1 MRFCVFDASRS
12 RGRQGDVF
20 VRVVPLFQ
28 DSRLPEGSFSASR
41 GEDLALL
48 DAYSQTVAGVVER
61 VAPAVISTEVQ
72 KRGRR
77 AGSGSG
83 FFFTPD
89 GFALTNSHVVSG
101 ADLIEV
107 SLSDGR
113 KLEATLV
120 GDDPDTDLAVL
131 RVYAPDLKYLE
142 MGDSAA
148 LHVGQIAIAIGNPYG
163 FNASV
168 TAGVVSATGRSL
180 RSQSGRLMD
189 GIIQTDASLNPGNS
203 GGPLVNS
210 RGQAIGVNSATILP
224 AQGLC
229 FAIGIDTAKWVAAQL
244 IRDGKIR
251 RAYLGIAGQS
261 VEIPQAVRAR
271 LGLKFEQGVGVIG
284 VEPGGPAQEAGVEEG
299 DVLLE
304 LASQRVENVDELH
317 RMLTQ
322 ALVGVAAPLSLLRD
336 GRLKTVTVRLRAK

>member
-1 MRFCVFDASRS
+1 M
-12 RGRQGDVF
+12 
-20 VRVVPLFQ
+20 RVVPLFQ
-28 DSRLPEGSFSASR
+28 DSRLPEGSFAPSR

-48 DAYSQTVAGVVER
+48 DAYSQTVSGVVER
-61 VAPAVISTEVQ
+61 VAPAVVSIEVR

-101 ADLIEV
+101 ADAIEV
-107 SLSDGR
+107 ALSDGR

-148 LHVGQIAIAIGNPYG
+148 LRVGQIAIAIGNPYG

-251 RAYLGIAGQS
+251 RAYLGIAGQT
-261 VEIPQAVRAR
+261 VAVPQAVRAR
-271 LGLKFEQGVGVIG
+271 LELKFEQGVGVIG
-284 VEPGGPAQEAGVEEG
+284 VEPDGPAQDAGIEEG

-304 LASQRVENVDELH
+304 LAGERIETVDELH

-322 ALVGVAAPLSLLRD
+322 ALVGVAVPVSLLRD
-336 GRLKTVTVRLRAK
+336 GKLKTRTVMLRAK

>member
-1 MRFCVFDASRS
+1 MRTI
-12 RGRQGDVF
+12 
-20 VRVVPLFQ
+20 PLFQ
-28 DSRLPEGSFSASR
+28 DSALPQGAFSPSR
-41 GEDLALL
+41 NEDLALL

-61 VAPAVISTEVQ
+61 VAPSVVSIEIH
-72 KRGRR
+72 KKGRR

-101 ADLIEV
+101 AEKIEV
-107 SLSDGR
+107 ALADGR
-113 KLEATLV
+113 RLDALLV

-131 RVYAPDLKYLE
+131 RVYASNIQHIE
-142 MGDSAA
+142 MGESAT
-148 LHVGQIAIAIGNPYG
+148 LKPGQIAIAIGNPYG

-180 RSQSGRLMD
+180 RSQSGRMMD

-210 RGQAIGVNSATILP
+210 RGQVIGVNSATILP

-229 FAIGIDTAKWVAAQL
+229 FAIGVDTAKWVASAL
-244 IRDGKIR
+244 MREGKIK

-261 VEIPQAVRAR
+261 VEVAANMRAK
-271 LGLKFEQGVGVIG
+271 LHLKFENGVGVIG
-284 VEPGGPAQEAGVEEG
+284 VEANGPAQEAGVEEG
-299 DVLLE
+299 DLLLE
-304 LASQRVENVDELH
+304 LAGQPVESVDALH
-317 RMLTQ
+317 KMLTQ
-322 ALVGVAAPLSLLRD
+322 ARVGLPAPLSLLRN
-336 GRLKTVTVRLRAK
+336 GTLKTVTIVPRAK

>member
-1 MRFCVFDASRS
+1 M
-12 RGRQGDVF
+12 
-20 VRVVPLFQ
+20 RVVPLFQ
-28 DSRLPEGSFSASR
+28 DSSLPTGSYSASK

-61 VAPAVISTEVQ
+61 VAPAVISIEVQ
-72 KRGRR
+72 KKGRR

-101 ADLIEV
+101 ADSIEV

-113 KLEATLV
+113 KLEAHLV

-142 MGDSAA
+142 LGDSAA
-148 LHVGQIAIAIGNPYG
+148 LRVGQIAIAIGNPYG

-244 IRDGKIR
+244 MRDGKIQ
-251 RAYLGIAGQS
+251 RAFLGVAGQN
-261 VEIPQAVRAR
+261 VEIPKAVRSR
-271 LGLKFEQGVGVIG
+271 LHLKFEHGIGVIG
-284 VEPGGPAQEAGVEEG
+284 VEPNTPAQEAGVEEG

-304 LASQRVENVDELH
+304 LAGVAIESVDVLH
-317 RMLTQ
+317 KMLTK
-322 ALVGVAAPLSLLRD
+322 ARVGLPAPLSLLRD
-336 GRLKTVTVRLRAK
+336 GSLKTVTIIPRAK

>member
-1 MRFCVFDASRS
+1 M
-12 RGRQGDVF
+12 
-20 VRVVPLFQ
+20 RVVPLFQ
-28 DSRLPEGSFSASR
+28 DSRLPTGSFSASK

-48 DAYSQTVAGVVER
+48 DAYSQTVSGVVEH
-61 VAPAVISTEVQ
+61 VAPAVISIEVQ
-72 KRGRR
+72 KKGRR

-101 ADLIEV
+101 ADSIEV
-107 SLSDGR
+107 ALSDGR
-113 KLEATLV
+113 KLEAELV

-131 RVYAPDLKYLE
+131 RVYAPDLKYLAL
-142 MGDSAA
+142 GDSAT
-148 LHVGQIAIAIGNPYG
+148 LRVGQIAIAIGNPYG

-244 IRDGKIR
+244 MRDGKIQ
-251 RAYLGIAGQS
+251 RAFLGIAGQS
-261 VEIPQAVRAR
+261 VEIPRAVRAR
-271 LGLKFEQGVGVIG
+271 LGLKFEHGVGVIG
-284 VEPGGPAQEAGVEEG
+284 VEPNGPAKDAGVEEG

-304 LASQRVENVDELH
+304 LAGERLENVDVLH

-322 ALVGVAAPLSLLRD
+322 ARVGLPAPLSLLRE
-336 GRLKTVTVRLRAK
+336 GALKTVTVVPRAK